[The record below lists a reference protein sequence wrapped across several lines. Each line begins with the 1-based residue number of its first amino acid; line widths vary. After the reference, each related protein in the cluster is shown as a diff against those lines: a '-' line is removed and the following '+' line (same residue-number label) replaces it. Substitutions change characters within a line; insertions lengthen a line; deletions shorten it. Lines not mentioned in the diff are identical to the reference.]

1 MNKKVLILS
10 GSPRK
15 DGNSDLLCNEFAK
28 GTAEAGHQVEKI
40 CVAEKKIGYCRACYA
55 CKETGIRAIQ
65 DDMAEV
71 LQKMTV
77 ADGDAPAYQE
87 TLALAAEDFS
97 FYQRE
102 TAGVFF
108 FLGVGDTAELHA
120 PTFDFDDETIL
131 PKGVEFLRKLLMM
144 D

>member
-1 MNKKVLILS
+1 MNKKVPILS

-40 CVAEKKIGYCRACYA
+40 RVAEKKIGYCRACYA

>member
-40 CVAEKKIGYCRACYA
+40 HVAEKKIGYCRACYA

-97 FYQRE
+97 FYQRA

>member
-1 MNKKVLILS
+1 M
-10 GSPRK
+10 GS
-15 DGNSDLLCNEFAK
+15 S
-28 GTAEAGHQVEKI
+28 
-40 CVAEKKIGYCRACYA
+40 VAEKKIGYCRACYA

-97 FYQRE
+97 FYQR
-102 TAGVFF
+102 AVPGVFF
-108 FLGVGDTAELHA
+108 FLGVGNTVRLRPPELCFH
-120 PTFDFDDETIL
+120 DEAIL
-131 PKGVEFLRKLLMM
+131 PDGLDSL
-144 D
+144 

>member
-28 GTAEAGHQVEKI
+28 GAAEAGHQVEKI
-40 CVAEKKIGYCRACYA
+40 RVAEKKIGYCRACYA

-71 LQKMTV
+71 MQKMTV

-97 FYQRE
+97 FYRGRPQGCSSSWEWATLRSCMPPLL
-102 TAGVFF
+102 T
-108 FLGVGDTAELHA
+108 LTMR
-120 PTFDFDDETIL
+120 PSS
-131 PKGVEFLRKLLMM
+131 PKAWSF
-144 D
+144 